1 MAKKKIKITFA
12 FTIISGLL
20 IWLTLSG
27 FEGEM
32 QYSIGIKEVKAMGE
46 AAFDQGL
53 RVKGFL
59 VPGTLQRSQNSLE
72 VNFVIEEAG
81 QEMAVRYAKVLP
93 DTFKDGAEVLV
104 VGKYQREGYFD
115 AQILMAKCPSKYE
128 TGQEYDITN
137 YDPSKHIDEL
147 EGTN

>member
-128 TGQEYDITN
+128 TGQEYDIKN
-137 YDPSKHIDEL
+137 YDPSQHIDEL